1 MKSSVYRNAT
11 VVACALGLLGL
22 LATYFQVSVSFESEE
37 PEKSFIPPT
46 QKPQNQT
53 TDSPAVFET
62 NKGGHSSKETGNSVL
77 TYSNNNSASKAG
89 DQGSLRMSNQT
100 DQPVRLA
107 MLARS
112 PVKGEKT
119 QTNYDVPAHWDFD
132 PREGNEKG
140 LILSLPQGSLKLEK
154 GDILVAFAQDG
165 SRRYWGP
172 YVVGET
178 SIPVWNAQGKE
189 WQLILSQ

>member
-22 LATYFQVSVSFESEE
+22 LMTYFQVSVSFESEE
-37 PEKSFIPPT
+37 PEKAFIPST

-62 NKGGHSSKETGNSVL
+62 NKAEDSSKETGNSAL
-77 TYSNNNSASKAG
+77 TYSNNNLALKAG

-119 QTNYDVPAHWDFD
+119 QTNYDVPAHWDFA

-140 LILSLPQGSLKLEK
+140 LILSLPQGNLKLEK

-189 WQLILSQ
+189 WQLILSK

>member
-1 MKSSVYRNAT
+1 MKSSVYRNVT
-11 VVACALGLLGL
+11 VVACAFVL
-22 LATYFQVSVSFESEE
+22 LALLVAYFQISVSFESEK
-37 PEKSFIPPT
+37 PERSFLPPT
-46 QKPQNQT
+46 QKPENQI
-53 TDSPAVFET
+53 TDSAPVFE
-62 NKGGHSSKETGNSVL
+62 NKAEHSSKETGNSVL
-77 TYSNNNSASKAG
+77 TYSNDNSTLKAG

-112 PVKGEKT
+112 PVKGAT
-119 QTNYDVPAHWDFD
+119 DQTNSFDVPAHWDFA
-132 PREGNEKG
+132 PKEGNEKG
-140 LILSLPQGSLKLEK
+140 LILSLPQGNFKLQK

-178 SIPVWNAQGKE
+178 PIPVWNAQGKE

>member
-22 LATYFQVSVSFESEE
+22 LMAYFQISVSFESEK
-37 PEKSFIPPT
+37 PEKSFLPPT
-46 QKPQNQT
+46 KKPENQI
-53 TDSPAVFET
+53 TDSTPVFD
-62 NKGGHSSKETGNSVL
+62 NKAEHSSKETGNSVL
-77 TYSNNNSASKAG
+77 IYSNNNSAPNAE

-100 DQPVRLA
+100 DQPVRLV
-107 MLARS
+107 MLQRS
-112 PVKGEKT
+112 PVKGAT
-119 QTNYDVPAHWDFD
+119 DQTNSFDVPAHWDFA
-132 PREGNEKG
+132 PSEGNEKG
-140 LILSLPQGSLKLEK
+140 LILSLPQGNFKLHK

-172 YVVGET
+172 YIVGET
-178 SIPVWNAQGKE
+178 PIPVWNAQGKE